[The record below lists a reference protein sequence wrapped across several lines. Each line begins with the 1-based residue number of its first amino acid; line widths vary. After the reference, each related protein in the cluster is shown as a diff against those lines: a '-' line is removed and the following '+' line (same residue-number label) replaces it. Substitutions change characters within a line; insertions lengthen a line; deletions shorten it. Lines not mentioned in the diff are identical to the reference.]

1 MSFRLLALFL
11 LMPLLFAC
19 TAHGAAPD
27 GAYLRTEFSGGALSN
42 VIYVFRDGRVAY
54 AAGGDL
60 EAFDFDAHAAATPKN
75 SGRYVRSGDT
85 LRITWG
91 DGSVQESAL
100 RPDSSGGG
108 FQFHG
113 APFAP
118 IVRITDPSRLR
129 GRYYG
134 GASYGGVSSAFDLYF
149 DGQGGFR
156 SGMTGS
162 IASSGQSSEVSA
174 LSQRDAS
181 GRYQLS
187 GARLG
192 LIAGND
198 SKQHWAYE
206 VPTSTPEVVS
216 LLILDGIVM
225 THDGG

>member
-1 MSFRLLALFL
+1 M
-11 LMPLLFAC
+11 
-19 TAHGAAPD
+19 
-27 GAYLRTEFSGGALSN
+27 
-42 VIYVFRDGRVAY
+42 
-54 AAGGDL
+54 
-60 EAFDFDAHAAATPKN
+60 
-75 SGRYVRSGDT
+75 
-85 LRITWG
+85 
-91 DGSVQESAL
+91 QESAL

-162 IASSGQSSEVSA
+162 ITSSGQSGETSA
-174 LSQRDAS
+174 LSANESS
-181 GRYQLS
+181 GRYELF
-187 GARLG
+187 GARLR
-192 LIAGND
+192 LTAGTD

-206 VPTSTPEVVS
+206 VPTSTPAVVS
-216 LLILDGIVM
+216 LLILDGVVM